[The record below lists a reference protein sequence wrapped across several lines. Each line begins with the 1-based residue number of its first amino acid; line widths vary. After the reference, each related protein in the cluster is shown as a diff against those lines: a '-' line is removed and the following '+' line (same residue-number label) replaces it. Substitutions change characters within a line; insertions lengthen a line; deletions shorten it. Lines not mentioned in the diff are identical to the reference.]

1 MAADQWFIADAPIAQ
16 QERDAF
22 GHHDVAQNL
31 LTMIRGRTHGRLLIG
46 LLGPFGVGKST
57 VIELLK
63 SNLEH
68 DRDHALVRI
77 SAERHEN
84 VGRHRSLIYAA
95 AEKLVEEG
103 CLDEG
108 AAQDVLSELEY
119 SRASATADP
128 MDTPLFVWAREIT
141 RSSRRYLKKLGTW
154 TLCAVAAAAALLGTL
169 ALLGVDITQA
179 ILTWTVL
186 LTGIVSLLAPTLGT
200 LWNVSSGNSWLA
212 SWLRPAQNTIT
223 RPRVEAA
230 DEFERAFAQLISSV
244 KKKVVIAVDDIDR
257 LAADQVLDTLNAI
270 RSFQLTCPANRRPVF
285 IVSADEAVIREAVVH
300 ANPGLAAS
308 PAGGRE
314 TAKAYLDRLFVQ
326 RQLMP
331 PHSRRDLRSYAGSI
345 LAPGQHAGAAALGD
359 ELDNTLA
366 VLIHD
371 EVTDPRHVIRLLNA
385 YFGDYRLARQREEHQ
400 RIRSITPG
408 EVTSHPRTLAQ
419 MTVLKVDF
427 PEFFELLR
435 GDTSLI
441 DLVADTARTGETEAE
456 LSPRGLDTAA
466 PWFRSLLRYIGR
478 TSGFVPPVDD
488 LLPFIYLG
496 QDEIDRLVGS
506 RDAREAHTLLVN
518 TQIADLRNLISR
530 VSASG
535 DTTRTDG
542 LVRLIIDTLETA
554 VDIELANTLGSVTHV
569 ISELPASSR
578 TDLSNAFAVALAT
591 RSSSA
596 PDLEG
601 LTTLATHASEPH
613 YAQTIGAYLFSGDIG
628 DGRAMD
634 RSRTVLDHREE
645 LTNLLGANTVT
656 EFLEGQIADI
666 GTSYADIEEWFDAL
680 ASAPASDL
688 HPALSLATLRIIDG
702 TEEDCTREWADKA
715 LTVFDPN
722 GPSDREEATRLV
734 KKIVRENLATDVGRL
749 AVKGF
754 EAWESTEPK
763 ELADITCALF
773 RGALTDSG
781 TLESSITADTRM
793 SALQLVHAAV
803 RHAPRYWVEI
813 DGTRIFIPVMA
824 ARYAAAVLKHQRGE
838 DPRAPLI
845 ALLADLVNIDTN
857 TEAGSI
863 LAAEFIAAWN
873 EDGPIENASAETTLG
888 VVAPYLDKL
897 DEATA
902 HTLRDALLASAEPAA
917 SDVAFAGYTTVLP
930 TVFHT
935 NTGKDWI
942 PTLLSSQ
949 RGRIGPSDES
959 TTERAVNATQ
969 VVFSNTEV
977 AASDATPIL
986 DALKALFSYGQSQGT
1001 AANAIASLY
1010 WPPAVQHNALQALEQ
1025 HANLVSEAAYT
1036 RLAHRLIATVPQ
1048 QPIPSAV
1055 SAGLRIAV
1063 TKIAADGAHPD
1074 TLAPLIGALSFDE
1087 AVRASIA
1094 IANTETGATTAIY
1107 REPDIQVALKQ
1118 FTSLLIRE
1126 EDPAAEL
1133 SNVRHLVTLASHV
1146 AEKFPNEYEA
1156 VVGTLIDS
1164 QLAGDTHA
1172 APTTWAVLL
1181 NPLKG
1186 EAAEKLYAGLANAVT
1201 SSVGDVNNARDLVA
1215 AGVQCET
1222 HRNSVTT
1229 LTITA
1234 LKSWIREQPSPQNC
1248 TSLATALFVDEHTRV
1263 TALRAIENPKPRNR
1277 EQRQAWEAAVREL
1290 R

>member
-108 AAQDVLSELEY
+108 AAQDVLGELEY

-154 TLCAVAAAAALLGTL
+154 TLCAVAAAAALLGIL
-169 ALLGVDITQA
+169 VLLGVDITQA
-179 ILTWTVL
+179 ILTWSVL
-186 LTGIVSLLAPTLGT
+186 ITGFVSLLAPTLGT
-200 LWNVSSGNSWLA
+200 IWKVSSGNSWLA

-270 RSFQLTCPANRRPVF
+270 RSFQLTCPADRRPVF

-300 ANPGLAAS
+300 ASPGLASS

-331 PHSRRDLRSYAGSI
+331 PHSRRDLRSYARSI
-345 LAPGQHAGAAALGD
+345 LVPSQHAGAAALGD

-456 LSPRGLDTAA
+456 LSHRGLDTDA
-466 PWFRSLLRYIGR
+466 PWFRGLIRYIGR

-569 ISELPASSR
+569 ISELPESSR
-578 TDLSNAFAVALAT
+578 ADLSDAFAVALAT
-591 RSSSA
+591 RSSST
-596 PDLEG
+596 PDLDG
-601 LTTLATHASEPH
+601 LTMLATHASESH
-613 YAQTIGAYLFSGDIG
+613 YAQTIGAYLLSGDIG

-634 RSRTVLDHREE
+634 RNRTVLDHREV
-645 LTNLLGANTVT
+645 LANILGANTVT

-715 LTVFDPN
+715 LTVFDADGPN
-722 GPSDREEATRLV
+722 NREEAIKLV
-734 KKIVRENLATDVGRL
+734 KQIVQENLGTDVGRL

-763 ELADITCALF
+763 ELAGITYALF
-773 RGALTDSG
+773 GGALTDSG

-803 RHAPRYWVEI
+803 RHAPLYSVEI
-813 DGTRIFIPVMA
+813 NGTHISIPVMA

-838 DPRAPLI
+838 NPRAPLI
-845 ALLADLVNIDTN
+845 ALLADLMNTD

-888 VVAPYLDKL
+888 VVAPHLDKL
-897 DEATA
+897 NEATA
-902 HTLRDALLASAEPAA
+902 HALRDALLSSAEPTKGDA
-917 SDVAFAGYTTVLP
+917 AFAGYTTALP
-930 TVFHT
+930 SVFRT
-935 NTGKDWI
+935 STGKDWI

-959 TTERAVNATQ
+959 MTERAVSAIQ
-969 VVFSNTEV
+969 VIFSNTEV
-977 AASDATPIL
+977 TASDATPIL
-986 DALKALFSYGQSQGT
+986 DALRSLFSYGQSQGM

-1010 WPPAVQHNALQALEQ
+1010 WPPAVQHNALEALE
-1025 HANLVSEAAYT
+1025 HHPNLISEAAYT

-1055 SAGLRIAV
+1055 SAGLRIAI
-1063 TKIAADGAHPD
+1063 TKIAADGARPD

-1094 IANTETGATTAIY
+1094 IANTETGAASAIS
-1107 REPDIQVALKQ
+1107 REPDIQVALRQ

-1133 SNVRHLVTLASHV
+1133 SNVLHLVALANHV
-1146 AEKFPNEYEA
+1146 AEQFPDEYGA
-1156 VVGTLIDS
+1156 VVSTLIDS
-1164 QLAGDTHA
+1164 QLAGDMHA

-1181 NPLKG
+1181 NPLEG
-1186 EAAEKLYAGLANAVT
+1186 EAAEKLYVSLANAVT
-1201 SSVGDVNNARDLVA
+1201 NSVGDVNNARNLVA

-1222 HRNSVTT
+1222 HRDAVTT
-1229 LTITA
+1229 LTIAA
-1234 LKSWIREQPSPQNC
+1234 LKSWIRERPSPENC
-1248 TSLATALFVDEHTRV
+1248 TSLAAAISVDERSRGTAL
-1263 TALRAIENPKPRNR
+1263 LAIENPKPRSR